1 MTDTARVLVVEDHP
15 LYRQAVV
22 GLVEELGWS
31 VAGAFG
37 DLESALPAIPGA
49 DLVVLDLGLPGIE
62 GVDAIRAVRS
72 ANDLAPVLVLTM
84 TADPAVLGAAVRAGA
99 TGYLVKGAEPD
110 DITRALVGALRGQ
123 AVLDQRLAASMF
135 EQARLRPPGAAV
147 RAFPTLT
154 ERELEVLD
162 LVAAGRSNT
171 EIARALV
178 LSDKTAR
185 NHVSNILTKLG
196 LTRSEAIAR
205 ARDTG
210 MGRAEA

>member
-1 MTDTARVLVVEDHP
+1 VSGSARVVVVEDHP

-22 GLVEELGWS
+22 GLVTDLGWQ
-31 VAGAFG
+31 VVGAFG
-37 DLESALPAIPGA
+37 DLESALPAVPEA

-72 ANDLAPVLVLTM
+72 AGAETRVLVLTM

-110 DITRALVGALRGQ
+110 DITRALTGALRGQ
-123 AVLDQRLAASMF
+123 AVFDQALAASVF
-135 EQARLRPPGAAV
+135 ERAGHAVPEAAV
-147 RAFPTLT
+147 RAFPNLT
-154 ERELEVLD
+154 DRELEVLE
-162 LVAAGRSNT
+162 LVAAGRSNG
-171 EIARALV
+171 EIAQRLM
-178 LSDKTAR
+178 LSEKTAR

-210 MGRAEA
+210 LGRDA